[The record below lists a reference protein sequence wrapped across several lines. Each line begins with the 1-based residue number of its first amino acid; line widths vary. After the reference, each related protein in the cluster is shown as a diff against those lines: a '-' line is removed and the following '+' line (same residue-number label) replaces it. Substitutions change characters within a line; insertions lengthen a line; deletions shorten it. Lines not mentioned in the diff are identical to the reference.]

1 MDDTKADRLPRA
13 RPGQIP
19 ARPDRV
25 HQQRRRSPERDYSRR
40 SNLLGTPETASSDR
54 DPCPRQS
61 ASFDPPQQC
70 KNHRCETHTKQSV
83 FTQPGSWP
91 CENSSARR
99 TRRNISEQLHFR
111 ESNHTAYARFDALL
125 ENCFFY
131 IWRMYEFLHSQGQK
145 RKGSERANV
154 VRFILEADIASLP
167 RYVRSVPG
175 GDIRKPRSTVGSLVR
190 VVTGIRRLP
199 G

>member
-83 FTQPGSWP
+83 FTQPGSKADKASCLDFVRFTP
-91 CENSSARR
+91 ESRQAARASECPLCANSNRRQRSKIRAYSITSSARASSVGGSVMPR
-99 TRRNISEQLHFR
+99 TLAVIRLMISSTF
-111 ESNHTAYARFDALL
+111 TA
-125 ENCFFY
+125 C
-131 IWRMYEFLHSQGQK
+131 W
-145 RKGSERANV
+145 
-154 VRFILEADIASLP
+154 
-167 RYVRSVPG
+167 
-175 GDIRKPRSTVGSLVR
+175 
-190 VVTGIRRLP
+190 TG
-199 G
+199 

>member
-83 FTQPGSWP
+83 FTQPGSVASKTIRADRRAMSALPPKAYVVLSFGAAAAIGWAQQVARV
-91 CENSSARR
+91 SS
-99 TRRNISEQLHFR
+99 
-111 ESNHTAYARFDALL
+111 
-125 ENCFFY
+125 
-131 IWRMYEFLHSQGQK
+131 K
-145 RKGSERANV
+145 
-154 VRFILEADIASLP
+154 
-167 RYVRSVPG
+167 
-175 GDIRKPRSTVGSLVR
+175 
-190 VVTGIRRLP
+190 
-199 G
+199 

>member
-83 FTQPGSWP
+83 FTQPGS
-91 CENSSARR
+91 NSTELAKGTRPLMSAVPPIATDSVSRDELTRCARR
-99 TRRNISEQLHFR
+99 GHDP
-111 ESNHTAYARFDALL
+111 YAA
-125 ENCFFY
+125 
-131 IWRMYEFLHSQGQK
+131 
-145 RKGSERANV
+145 
-154 VRFILEADIASLP
+154 
-167 RYVRSVPG
+167 
-175 GDIRKPRSTVGSLVR
+175 
-190 VVTGIRRLP
+190 
-199 G
+199 